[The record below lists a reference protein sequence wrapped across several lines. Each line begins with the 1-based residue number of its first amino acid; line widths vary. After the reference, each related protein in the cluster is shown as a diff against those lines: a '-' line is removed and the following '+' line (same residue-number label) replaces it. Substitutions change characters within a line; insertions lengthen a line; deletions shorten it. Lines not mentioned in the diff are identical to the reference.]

1 MKLPDC
7 ILPAAVPA
15 PETPIAYED
24 GTFGPLMF
32 HFATEGCNAKN
43 IALENGFEFSWIL
56 MLDAEAEDTPCVLA
70 YDAGDMPKTVALWS
84 PSVPDG
90 WTICGVTDS
99 EDGPCALLL
108 RRIEQEPMA
117 RAAA

>member
-7 ILPAAVPA
+7 IHPAAVPA

-32 HFATEGCNAKN
+32 HFATEGCDTAE
-43 IALENGFEFSWIL
+43 IAAINGFELSWIL
-56 MLDAEAEDTPCVLA
+56 MLNHEDDDAPCVLA
-70 YDAGDMPKTVALWS
+70 YYAGDMPKTVELWN

-99 EDGPCALLL
+99 EDGPCAFLL
-108 RRIEQEPMA
+108 RRTEQEPMA
-117 RAAA
+117 RVAA